1 MSYDNEDDDVVVD
14 PELVM
19 EERED
24 EDDDEENLS
33 PALQKIQELQTEFV
47 QGVQKVMEPLIAQ
60 NPEHRG
66 SIEATAEGILGLIEG
81 GADDGYLLIKREDA
95 NFAMVPTTREVYEEH
110 MRDDVEPT
118 GLDLS
123 RGLLA
128 MFDDVNN

>member
-1 MSYDNEDDDVVVD
+1 MSYDNDDDVVVD

-19 EERED
+19 EERD
-24 EDDDEENLS
+24 EDDDEEILS
-33 PALQKIQELQTEFV
+33 PAVQKIQELQTEFV
-47 QGVQKVMEPLIAQ
+47 QGVQKVLEPLITQ

-81 GADDGYLLIKREDA
+81 GADDGYLLVKREDA
-95 NFAMVPTTREVYEEH
+95 NFAMVPCAREVYEEH
-110 MRDDVEPT
+110 LRDDVEPT

-128 MFDDVNN
+128 MFDDVNS

>member
-1 MSYDNEDDDVVVD
+1 MNDDDDVIVD
-14 PELVM
+14 PELEM

-24 EDDDEENLS
+24 DDDEEVLP
-33 PALQKIQELQTEFV
+33 PAVVKIQELQTEFV
-47 QGVQKVMEPLIAQ
+47 QGVQKVMEPLITQ

-81 GADDGYLLIKREDA
+81 GVDDGYVLVKREDA
-95 NFAMVPTTREVYEEH
+95 NFAMVPATREVYEEH
-110 MRDDVEPT
+110 LRDDVEPT

>member
-1 MSYDNEDDDVVVD
+1 MNDDDDVIVD
-14 PELVM
+14 PELEM

-24 EDDDEENLS
+24 DDEEVL
-33 PALQKIQELQTEFV
+33 PHAVVKIQELQTEFV
-47 QGVQKVMEPLIAQ
+47 QGVQKVMEPLITQ

-81 GADDGYLLIKREDA
+81 GLDDGYVLVKREDA
-95 NFAMVPTTREVYEEH
+95 NFAMVPATREVYEEH
-110 MRDDVEPT
+110 LRDDVEPT